1 MDRWLKIEGQM
12 DEVAD
17 GQMNQS
23 MKKVIVEKRNKERSK
38 KKKESKKRK
47 KAKKPQKQ
55 EN

>member
-38 KKKESKKRK
+38 KKERIKEKKK
-47 KAKKPQKQ
+47 S
-55 EN
+55 